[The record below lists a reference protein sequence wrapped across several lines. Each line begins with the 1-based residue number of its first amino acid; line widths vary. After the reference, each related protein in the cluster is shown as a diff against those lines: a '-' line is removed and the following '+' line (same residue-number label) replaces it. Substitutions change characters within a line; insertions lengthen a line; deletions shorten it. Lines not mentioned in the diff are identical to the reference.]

1 MRIVVLCSSPYSETG
16 CATAA
21 KLAESG
27 AVPVGALTLPP
38 WDRATIVRK
47 IGQWGWRDSVRFAQS
62 KLLGSKQAVASGVRN
77 PYLASMLS
85 KKGEVIRSLR
95 GAGELY
101 GFPVVSCGNHNS
113 AHAIA
118 QMKQWQPDVAVFTGG
133 SILRWEVL
141 SIPRFG
147 VLNAHLALLPEIR
160 GMSSPEWSLLC
171 NVRLGITV
179 HFMDE
184 GVDTGPILLKRE
196 FDTPANCTSLPDLR
210 NRMIAQGIEWIVD
223 VVGQLESACI
233 SAVEQNSSE
242 DRQYFVMH
250 DRLKVM
256 AENRLQKLNLGC
268 EKTGSNG

>member
-160 GMSSPEWSLLC
+160 GMSSPEWSLLRD
-171 NVRLGITV
+171 VRLGITI

-184 GVDTGPILLKRE
+184 GIDTGPILVRRD
-196 FDTPANCTSLPDLR
+196 FTVPADCNSLADLR
-210 NRMIAQGIEWIVD
+210 NRMIAHGIESIVE
-223 VVGQLESACI
+223 VVGQLAGARM
-233 SAVEQNSSE
+233 SAVPQNSPE
-242 DRQYFVMH
+242 DSQYFVMH
-250 DRLKVM
+250 ERLKAQ
-256 AENRLQKLNLGC
+256 AEKRLRMLNLRS
-268 EKTGSNG
+268 EATRSNA